1 MGGSVQGC
9 LFPMK
14 SVSFVAPHPNPLPVD
29 TGRGGILETASGFFF
44 LLPSAFCLLAA
55 AVAPALAQTK
65 GAATSAEVALYE
77 GAGRAQRLAEG
88 AKKEGVVVIYTSA
101 PPDDMAVL
109 AAAFEKKHGVKLQVW
124 RASSEKVVQ
133 RTVTE
138 ARGNRFEVDII
149 ETNGPDIEA
158 LHREKLLQEVRSP
171 HLADLIPGAIPPHR
185 EWLSMRLN
193 IWVAAYN
200 TSLVR
205 KEELPRTFE
214 DLAHPRWKGRLGIEG
229 GDANWFSGVVKEL
242 GEAKGLK
249 IFRDIVAANGMSVRV
264 GHTLLTNLVV
274 AGEIPLA
281 LTVYNYRVEQ
291 IKARGAPIDWF
302 IIPPAIARFQGMG
315 LARRAPRPH
324 AAVQYFDF
332 MLTDGQD
339 ILLKR
344 GFIPTSRS
352 ISTPLNQ
359 FPMTLLDPKIA
370 LDEHDKWSGL
380 FKEIILNPSR

>member
-1 MGGSVQGC
+1 
-9 LFPMK
+9 
-14 SVSFVAPHPNPLPVD
+14 
-29 TGRGGILETASGFFF
+29 
-44 LLPSAFCLLAA
+44 
-55 AVAPALAQTK
+55 
-65 GAATSAEVALYE
+65 
-77 GAGRAQRLAEG
+77 
-88 AKKEGVVVIYTSA
+88 
-101 PPDDMAVL
+101 
-109 AAAFEKKHGVKLQVW
+109 VW

-200 TSLVR
+200 TNLVR
-205 KEELPRTFE
+205 KDELPKTYE

-229 GDANWFSGVVKEL
+229 GDANWFSGIVNEM

-249 IFRDIVAANGMSVRV
+249 IFRDIVAANGISVRV

-291 IKARGAPIDWF
+291 IKGGGAPIEWV
-302 IIPPAIARFQGMG
+302 IIPPTIARFQGMG

-324 AAVQYFDF
+324 AAVLYFDF
-332 MLTDGQD
+332 MLTDGQE

-344 GFIPTSRS
+344 GFIPTSKS

-359 FPMTLLDPKIA
+359 FPMKLLDPKIA
-370 LDEHDKWSGL
+370 LDEHDKWSKL
-380 FKEIILNPSR
+380 FKDIILNPSR

>member
-1 MGGSVQGC
+1 M
-9 LFPMK
+9 
-14 SVSFVAPHPNPLPVD
+14 
-29 TGRGGILETASGFFF
+29 
-44 LLPSAFCLLAA
+44 LA
-55 AVAPALAQTK
+55 
-65 GAATSAEVALYE
+65 GAD
-77 GAGRAQRLAEG
+77 RAKRLAEG
-88 AKKEGVVVIYTSA
+88 ARKEGATVTIYTSA
-101 PPDDMAVL
+101 PPEDMNAI
-109 AAAFEKKHGVKLQVW
+109 AAAFEKRHGVRLQVW

-133 RTVTE
+133 RAVAE
-138 ARGNRFEVDII
+138 ARANRNDVDII

-171 HLADLIPGAIPPHR
+171 HLADLIPGAVPPHR
-185 EWLSMRLN
+185 EWISLRLN

-200 TSLVR
+200 TKLVR
-205 KEELPRTFE
+205 REELPRSYE

-229 GDANWFSGVVKEL
+229 GDANWVSAVVKEM

-249 IFRDIVAANGMSVRV
+249 VFRDIVSVNGLSVRT

-291 IKARGAPIDWF
+291 IKAGGAPIEWF
-302 IIPPAIARFQGMG
+302 IIPPTIARFQGMG

-324 AAVQYFDF
+324 AAVLYFDF
-332 MLTDGQD
+332 MLTEGQE

-344 GFIPTSRS
+344 GFIPTSKAVTTS
-352 ISTPLNQ
+352 LNQ
-359 FPMTLLDPKIA
+359 FPMKMLDPKVA

-380 FKEIILNPSR
+380 FKETILNHAR

>member
-1 MGGSVQGC
+1 LEDETKTAADILVT
-9 LFPMK
+9 L
-14 SVSFVAPHPNPLPVD
+14 
-29 TGRGGILETASGFFF
+29 GRLH
-44 LLPSAFCLLAA
+44 LLPPAFCLAALAPFAA
-55 AVAPALAQTK
+55 APVFAQTK
-65 GAATSAEVALYE
+65 AAATSAEVALYD
-77 GAGRAQRLAEG
+77 GADRAQRLVEG
-88 AKKEGVVVIYTSA
+88 AKKEGTVVIYTSA
-101 PPDDMAVL
+101 PPDDMAIL

-200 TSLVR
+200 TNLVR
-205 KEELPRTFE
+205 KEELPKTYE
-214 DLAHPRWKGRLGIEG
+214 DLAHPRWKGKLGIEG
-229 GDANWFSGVVKEL
+229 GDANWFSGVVNEM

-249 IFRDIVAANGMSVRV
+249 IFRDIVAANGISVRV

-291 IKARGAPIDWF
+291 IKGGGAPIEWF
-302 IIPPAIARFQGMG
+302 ILPPTIARFQGMG

-324 AAVQYFDF
+324 AAVLYFDF
-332 MLTDGQD
+332 MLTDGQE

-344 GFIPTSRS
+344 GFIPTSKS

-359 FPMTLLDPKIA
+359 FPMKLLDPKIA
-370 LDEHDKWSGL
+370 LDEHDKWSRL
-380 FKEIILNPSR
+380 FKEIILNPTR

>member
-1 MGGSVQGC
+1 M
-9 LFPMK
+9 
-14 SVSFVAPHPNPLPVD
+14 
-29 TGRGGILETASGFFF
+29 
-44 LLPSAFCLLAA
+44 LA
-55 AVAPALAQTK
+55 
-65 GAATSAEVALYE
+65 GAD
-77 GAGRAQRLAEG
+77 RAKRLAEG
-88 AKKEGVVVIYTSA
+88 ARKEGATVTIYTSA
-101 PPDDMAVL
+101 PPEDMNAI
-109 AAAFEKKHGVKLQVW
+109 AAAFEKRHGVRLQVW

-133 RTVTE
+133 RAVAE
-138 ARGNRFEVDII
+138 ARANRNDVDII

-171 HLADLIPGAIPPHR
+171 HLADLIPGAVPPHR
-185 EWLSMRLN
+185 EWISLRLN

-200 TSLVR
+200 TKLVR
-205 KEELPRTFE
+205 REELPRSYE

-229 GDANWFSGVVKEL
+229 GDANWFSAVVKEM

-249 IFRDIVAANGMSVRV
+249 VFRDIVSVNGLSVRT

-291 IKARGAPIDWF
+291 IKAGGAPIEWF
-302 IIPPAIARFQGMG
+302 IIPPTIARFQGMG

-324 AAVQYFDF
+324 AAVLYFDF
-332 MLTDGQD
+332 MLTEGQE

-344 GFIPTSRS
+344 GFIPTSKAVTTS
-352 ISTPLNQ
+352 LNQ
-359 FPMTLLDPKIA
+359 FPMKMLDPKVA

-380 FKEIILNPSR
+380 FKETILNHAR

>member
-1 MGGSVQGC
+1 MKRRFC
-9 LFPMK
+9 L
-14 SVSFVAPHPNPLPVD
+14 L
-29 TGRGGILETASGFFF
+29 T
-44 LLPSAFCLLAA
+44 SAFCFLSAT
-55 AVAPALAQTK
+55 PALGQ
-65 GAATSAEVALYE
+65 TSAGVAMYE
-77 GAGRAQRLAEG
+77 GADRAQRLAEG
-88 AKKEGVVVIYTSA
+88 ARKEGTVVIYTSA

-109 AAAFEKKHGVKLQVW
+109 SAAFEKKHGVKLQVW

-133 RTVTE
+133 RAVTE
-138 ARGNRFEVDII
+138 ARANRFEADII

-158 LHREKLLQEVRSP
+158 LQREKLLQEVRSP

-200 TSLVR
+200 TKMVK
-205 KEELPRTFE
+205 KEELPKTYE

-229 GDANWFSGVVKEL
+229 GDANWFSGVVKQM
-242 GEAKGLK
+242 GEDRGLK
-249 IFRDIVAANGMSVRV
+249 VFRDIVAANGISVRA

-274 AGEIPLA
+274 AGEIPMA

-291 IKARGAPIDWF
+291 IKARGAPIEWF
-302 IIPPAIARFQGMG
+302 IIPPTIARFQGMG
-315 LARRAPRPH
+315 LARRAPHPH
-324 AAVQYFDF
+324 AAVLYFDF
-332 MLTDGQD
+332 MLTDGQE

-359 FPMTLLDPKIA
+359 FPMKLLDPKIA
-370 LDEHDKWSGL
+370 LDEHDKWSKL

>member
-1 MGGSVQGC
+1 LEDETKTAADILVT
-9 LFPMK
+9 L
-14 SVSFVAPHPNPLPVD
+14 
-29 TGRGGILETASGFFF
+29 GRLH
-44 LLPSAFCLLAA
+44 LLPPAFCLAALAPFAA
-55 AVAPALAQTK
+55 APVFAQTK
-65 GAATSAEVALYE
+65 AAATSAEVALYD
-77 GAGRAQRLAEG
+77 GADRAQRLVEG
-88 AKKEGVVVIYTSA
+88 AKKEGTVVIYTSA
-101 PPDDMAVL
+101 PPDDMAIL
-109 AAAFEKKHGVKLQVW
+109 AAAFEKKRGVKLQVW

-200 TSLVR
+200 TNLVK
-205 KEELPRTFE
+205 KEELPKTYE

-229 GDANWFSGVVKEL
+229 GDANWFSGVVNEM

-249 IFRDIVAANGMSVRV
+249 IFRDIVAANGISVRV

-291 IKARGAPIDWF
+291 IKGGGAPIEWF
-302 IIPPAIARFQGMG
+302 ILPPTIARFQGMG

-324 AAVQYFDF
+324 AAVLYFDF
-332 MLTDGQD
+332 MLTDGQE

-344 GFIPTSRS
+344 GFIPTSKS

-359 FPMTLLDPKIA
+359 FPMKLLDPKIA
-370 LDEHDKWSGL
+370 LDEHDKWSRL
-380 FKEIILNPSR
+380 FKEIILNPTR

>member
-1 MGGSVQGC
+1 MRDDLVRLLILACSV
-9 LFPMK
+9 
-14 SVSFVAPHPNPLPVD
+14 
-29 TGRGGILETASGFFF
+29 
-44 LLPSAFCLLAA
+44 LLA
-55 AVAPALAQTK
+55 VPALAQT
-65 GAATSAEVALYE
+65 ASAVALYD
-77 GAGRAQRLAEG
+77 GADRAQRLAEG
-88 AKKEGVVVIYTSA
+88 AKKEGTVVIYTSA
-101 PPDDMAVL
+101 PPDDMAIL

-124 RASSEKVVQ
+124 RSSSEKVVQ
-133 RTVTE
+133 RAVTE
-138 ARGNRFEVDII
+138 ARANRFEADII

-200 TSLVR
+200 TNLVR
-205 KEELPRTFE
+205 KEELPRTYE
-214 DLAHPRWKGRLGIEG
+214 ELAHSRWKGRLGIEG
-229 GDANWFSGVVKEL
+229 GDANWFSGVIQEM
-242 GEAKGLK
+242 GDAKGLK

-274 AGEIPLA
+274 AGEIPMA

-291 IKARGAPIDWF
+291 VKARGAPIEWF
-302 IIPPAIARFQGMG
+302 IIPPTIARFQGMG

-324 AAVQYFDF
+324 AAVLYFDF
-332 MLTDGQD
+332 MLTDGQE

-344 GFIPTSRS
+344 GFIPTSKRV
-352 ISTPLNQ
+352 STPLNQ
-359 FPMTLLDPKIA
+359 FPMKLLDPKVA
-370 LDEHDKWSGL
+370 LDEHDKWSKL

>member
-1 MGGSVQGC
+1 MTKC
-9 LFPMK
+9 LA
-14 SVSFVAPHPNPLPVD
+14 VLA
-29 TGRGGILETASGFFF
+29 
-44 LLPSAFCLLAA
+44 LLAA
-55 AVAPALAQTK
+55 AAPAVAQS
-65 GAATSAEVALYE
+65 AASVALYD
-77 GAGRAQRLAEG
+77 GADRAQRLAEG
-88 AKKEGVVVIYTSA
+88 AKKEGVVTIYTSA
-101 PPDDMAVL
+101 PPDDMQIL

-138 ARGNRFEVDII
+138 ARAGRFDVDII

-158 LHREKLLQEVRSP
+158 LHREKLLQDVRSP
-171 HLADLIPGAIPPHR
+171 HLAEIIPGAIPPHR
-185 EWLSMRLN
+185 EWISMRLN

-200 TSLVR
+200 TKLVR
-205 KEELPRTFE
+205 KEDLPKTYE
-214 DLAHPRWKGRLGIEG
+214 ELAHPRWKGKLGIEG
-229 GDANWFSGVVKEL
+229 GDANWFSGVVKEM
-242 GEAKGLK
+242 GEARGLK
-249 IFRDIVAANGMSVRV
+249 VFRDIVNANGISVRV

-291 IKARGAPIDWF
+291 IKAGGAPIEWF
-302 IIPPAIARFQGMG
+302 IIPPTIARFQGMG

-324 AAVQYFDF
+324 AAVLYFDF
-332 MLTDGQD
+332 LLTDGQD

-352 ISTPLNQ
+352 ITTPLNQ

-370 LDEHDKWSGL
+370 LDEHDKWSKL
-380 FKEIILNPSR
+380 FKDIILNPAR

>member
-1 MGGSVQGC
+1 MECSK
-9 LFPMK
+9 F
-14 SVSFVAPHPNPLPVD
+14 A
-29 TGRGGILETASGFFF
+29 
-44 LLPSAFCLLAA
+44 LLCLLAPLA
-55 AVAPALAQTK
+55 AAPAFAQTK
-65 GAATSAEVALYE
+65 GAATSADVALYQ
-77 GAGRAQRLAEG
+77 GADRALRIAEG
-88 AKKEGVVVIYTSA
+88 AKKEGTVTIYTSA
-101 PPDDMAVL
+101 PPDEMTAL

-158 LHREKLLQEVRSP
+158 LHREKVLQEVKSP
-171 HLADLIPGAIPPHR
+171 HLEDIVPGAIPPHR

-200 TSLVR
+200 TRLVR
-205 KEELPRTFE
+205 KEDLPKTYE
-214 DLAHPRWKGRLGIEG
+214 DLTHPRWKGKLGIES

-242 GEAKGLK
+242 GEARGLK
-249 IFRDIVAANGMSVRV
+249 VFRDIVAANGMSVRV

-281 LTVYNYRVEQ
+281 LTVYSYRVDQ
-291 IKARGAPIDWF
+291 IKASGAPIEWF
-302 IIPPAIARFQGMG
+302 IIPPTIARFQGMG
-315 LARRAPRPH
+315 LARRAPHPH
-324 AAVQYFDF
+324 AAVLYFDF

-339 ILLKR
+339 LLLKR
-344 GFIPTSRS
+344 GFIPTRKT

-359 FPMTLLDPKIA
+359 FPMKLLDPKLA
-370 LDEHDKWSGL
+370 LDEHDKWSKL
-380 FKEIILNPSR
+380 FTDIILNPSR

>member
-1 MGGSVQGC
+1 
-9 LFPMK
+9 
-14 SVSFVAPHPNPLPVD
+14 VAL
-29 TGRGGILETASGFFF
+29 A
-44 LLPSAFCLLAA
+44 LLAPCA
-55 AVAPALAQTK
+55 APAFAQTK
-65 GAATSAEVALYE
+65 PATSAAVALYE
-77 GAGRAQRLAEG
+77 AADRAQRLAEG
-88 AKKEGVVVIYTSA
+88 AKKEGTVVIYTSA

-133 RTVTE
+133 RAVTE
-138 ARGNRFEVDII
+138 ARAGRFEADII

-158 LHREKLLQEVRSP
+158 LQREKLLQEVRSP

-200 TSLVR
+200 TKLVQ
-205 KEELPRTFE
+205 KEELPKTYE

-229 GDANWFSGVVKEL
+229 GDANWFSGVVKQM
-242 GEAKGLK
+242 GEERGLK
-249 IFRDIVAANGMSVRV
+249 VFRDIVAANGISVRV
-264 GHTLLTNLVV
+264 GHTLLTNLVI
-274 AGEIPLA
+274 AGEIPMA

-291 IKARGAPIDWF
+291 MKNRGAPIEWF
-302 IIPPAIARFQGMG
+302 IIPPTIARFQGMG

-324 AAVQYFDF
+324 AAVLYFDF
-332 MLTDGQD
+332 MLTDGQE

-344 GFIPTSRS
+344 GFIPTSKS
-352 ISTPLNQ
+352 ITTPLNQ

-370 LDEHDKWSGL
+370 LDEHDRWSKL
-380 FKEIILNPSR
+380 FKDIFLAPAR